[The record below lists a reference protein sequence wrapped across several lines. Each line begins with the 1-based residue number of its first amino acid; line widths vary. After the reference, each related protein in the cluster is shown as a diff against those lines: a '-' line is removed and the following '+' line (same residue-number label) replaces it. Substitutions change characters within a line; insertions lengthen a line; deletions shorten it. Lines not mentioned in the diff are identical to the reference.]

1 MYSSDSSS
9 SKKSSTSLKPV
20 DSKVDTVVKTTNY
33 STPPICK
40 RSLTQSPDLTKAPK
54 KAKVEENEETYSPKR
69 IGGKLTLSEIAVVKL
84 LIETSIASPGEAF
97 LTKNPKSRSE
107 EIFAY
112 IEKLV
117 AAGAKAR
124 CNERKEIIEA
134 YLHPQMQ
141 RCIRL
146 EVSLPFYL
154 FNRYYITLP
163 FQVSKTGFVF
173 FLFIAPEE
181 MRGKH
186 GYN

>member
-163 FQVSKTGFVF
+163 FQVSQNWICLLSF
-173 FLFIAPEE
+173 
-181 MRGKH
+181 H
-186 GYN
+186 SS